1 MKTLS
6 EVIKADYKKWKDEEY
21 VYEKINGEVH
31 VKTFGEFISG
41 TFKVADTLLKKG
53 FKDQYIIIF
62 GENSSK
68 LMQVDL
74 ATMLYVGKSVVVSKE
89 WKEDDLDYSIQKLN
103 SPVIIYDKAKE
114 GIVNNLKSKFNIQ
127 FICFD
132 DLSFDDEFFD
142 IEQENYD
149 ENDFEQCCKIVFSS
163 GTTGKPKG
171 VMLSQKN
178 ILAGYN
184 SLIKRCS
191 FNHTDSTYV
200 FLPLNH
206 TYGNIYNF
214 IYSLIAGY
222 KVYLSSGTT
231 EISKELLEYNPT
243 IFCMV
248 PKVAEKMLEG
258 YGDKIQY
265 GFGKNIKYIFCGGAS
280 LSREVRQKYKD
291 SGLNMMQ
298 AYALSETASSF
309 AIDYPY
315 DDDLE
320 SAGTLFE
327 DMDIKVVDMDE
338 NGVGELICK
347 GSSVFLGYA
356 NDEETTK
363 RVFDEEGYF
372 HTGDLGIIKN
382 NKLYIK
388 GRKKRMLLTYN
399 GENVSPEDVEEKLEQ
414 NELIKKATVY
424 QKNNKICASLYVD
437 DIGKDYNSIVEEF
450 NNSVP
455 KYQRIEEYEVL
466 KNNIDNRL
474 KQ

>member
-6 EVIKADYKKWKDEEY
+6 EIIKEDYEKWKDEEY
-21 VYEKINGEVH
+21 VYEKIEGKVTY
-31 VKTFGEFISG
+31 KTFGSFINE
-41 TFKVADTLLKKG
+41 TFLIADFLIKKG
-53 FKDQYIIIF
+53 FKNQFVIIF
-62 GENSSK
+62 GDNSSR
-68 LMQVDL
+68 LMEADL
-74 ATMLYVGKSVVVSKE
+74 ATLLYVGKSVVVSKE
-89 WKEDDLDYSIQKLN
+89 WKEDDLAYSIQKLN
-103 SPVIIYDKAKE
+103 SPVILYGKEKEEIIDK
-114 GIVNNLKSKFNIQ
+114 LKQRFDIQ
-127 FICFD
+127 YICFD
-132 DLSFDDEFFD
+132 ELP
-142 IEQENYD
+142 IEDNNIDVGKLQLI
-149 ENDFEQCCKIVFSS
+149 ENDFEACCKVVFSS

-178 ILAGYN
+178 ILAGYS
-184 SLIKRCS
+184 SLTRRCP

-222 KVYLSSGTT
+222 RVYLSSGTT

-248 PKVAEKMLEG
+248 PKVAERMLEG
-258 YGDKIQY
+258 YGENIKI
-265 GFGKNIKYIFCGGAS
+265 GFGKNIKYIFCGGAA
-280 LSREVRQKYKD
+280 LAKDVRQKYKNA
-291 SGLNMMQ
+291 GLNMMQ

-309 AIDYPY
+309 AIDYPF

-320 SAGTLFE
+320 SAGTIFE
-327 DMDIKVVDMDE
+327 DMDIKVANPDE
-338 NGVGELICK
+338 NGIGELICK
-347 GSSVFLGYA
+347 GDSVFLGYV

-363 RVFDEEGYF
+363 KVFDNDGYF

-399 GENVSPEDVEEKLEQ
+399 GENVSPEDVEEKLEK
-414 NELIKKATVY
+414 NEFVKKATVY
-424 QKNNKICASLYVD
+424 QKDNKICASLYVD
-437 DIGKDYNSIVEEF
+437 DIEKDYNFIIENF
-450 NNSVP
+450 NSSVP
-455 KYQRIEEYEVL
+455 KYQRIEEFEVL
-466 KNNIDNRL
+466 KNNIENRL

>member
-1 MKTLS
+1 MKRLYETLKDDF
-6 EVIKADYKKWKDEEY
+6 EKWNSEEY

-31 VKTFGEFISG
+31 SYTFGNFIAGVCDIAKSLI
-41 TFKVADTLLKKG
+41 DKG
-53 FKDQYIIIF
+53 YKDQYIIIF
-62 GENSSK
+62 GDNSCK

-74 ATMLYVGKSVVVSKE
+74 ASLVYVGKSVVVSKE
-89 WKEDDLDYSIQKLN
+89 WKEDDLSYAIERLEA
-103 SPVIIYDKAKE
+103 PVLLYGREKEEIVKGLKDKY
-114 GIVNNLKSKFNIQ
+114 NID

-132 DLSFDDEFFD
+132 DFKEEGNNCF
-142 IEQENYD
+142 NYD
-149 ENDFEQCCKIVFSS
+149 LPHNNYEECCKIVFSS

-171 VMLSQKN
+171 VMLSEKN

-184 SLIKRCS
+184 SLIRRCP
-191 FNHTDSTYV
+191 FDHTDSTYV

-258 YGDKIQY
+258 YGDNISIA
-265 GFGKNIKYIFCGGAS
+265 FGKNIKYIFCGGAALDRS
-280 LSREVRQKYKD
+280 IRQKYKD
-291 SGLNMMQ
+291 AGLNMMQ

-309 AIDYPY
+309 AIAYPY
-315 DDDLE
+315 SDDLE
-320 SAGTLFE
+320 SAGTIFE
-327 DMDIKVVDMDE
+327 DLEVKIFEPDE
-338 NGVGELICK
+338 NGVGEIIAK
-347 GSSVFLGYA
+347 GDAVFLGYA

-363 RVFDEEGYF
+363 KVFDDKGYF
-372 HTGDLGIIKN
+372 HTGDLGCIKD
-382 NKLYIK
+382 NKLFIK

-414 NELIKKATVY
+414 NEYIKKATLY
-424 QKNNKICASLYVD
+424 QKGNKICANLYVED
-437 DIGKDYNSIVEEF
+437 FDVDYNRIIDAF
-450 NNSVP
+450 NESVP
-455 KYQRIEEYEVL
+455 KYQRIDEFEVL
-466 KNNIDNRL
+466 KNSIENRL